1 MNMNWQDME
10 KLLEKALENV
20 LMEVSEDGK
29 NIIADELNNA
39 WNRGAKQMLNET
51 LILFIRNEREMS
63 A

>member
-10 KLLEKALENV
+10 KLLEQALENV

-29 NIIADELNNA
+29 NVIADELNNA

-51 LILFIRNEREMS
+51 LILFIRNEREVS

>member
-20 LMEVSEDGK
+20 LMEVKEDGK

-51 LILFIRNEREMS
+51 LILFIRKERGMS